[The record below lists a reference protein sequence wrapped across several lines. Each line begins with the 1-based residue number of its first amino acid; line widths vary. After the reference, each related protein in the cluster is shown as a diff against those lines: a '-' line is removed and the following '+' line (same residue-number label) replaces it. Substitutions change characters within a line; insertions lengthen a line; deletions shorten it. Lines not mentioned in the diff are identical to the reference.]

1 MRAHRLHIPTLREP
15 PRDAEV
21 ISHALLV
28 RAGFIRRAA
37 AGIYS
42 FLPLGMRAL
51 EKIKKII
58 RAELAEAGAEE
69 VLLPVV
75 VPAELWQESGR
86 WEQYGP
92 ELLRLSDRKG
102 GEFCLGPTHEEAIVD
117 LVRRDVRSYKQLP
130 INLYQIQTKFRDEI
144 RPRAGLMR
152 GREFVM
158 KDAYSFDASEAA
170 AKVSYQAMFDAYGR
184 IFSRMGLD
192 FRPVEADTGNIGGKL
207 SHEFQVLADS
217 GEDAIVSCDTC
228 DFAANVEMAP
238 LTAPE
243 AAPWSADA
251 PAAEVVATPGQQTIE
266 DVVAFLGASA
276 EVAVKAVCFNVDAK
290 PVVAFVRGDREVNEV
305 KVKRALAGTLIEIAD
320 GEWFAKATGLP
331 PGYIG
336 GMDAPGV
343 RMVMDHEVL
352 AMPTAIIGAN
362 AVDQHRVQVIPGR
375 DLAHIPTADL
385 RMAIAGDPCPRC
397 AGSLRTFRGVEVG
410 HVFFLGTRYST
421 SMRATFLDEGGREQ
435 PFVMGCYGIG
445 VSRILSA
452 AVEQNHDDRGITWP
466 VAIAPFEVVVIAIA
480 KDEAGAAVG
489 EALYGQLRDR
499 GIDVVI
505 DDRKLRPGVKFN
517 DADLIGYPLQ
527 VTVGRDA
534 AEGTVEVKAR
544 AGGERQNMPVEGLV
558 ERIVAAVLAARDG
571 SAMQL

>member
-42 FLPLGMRAL
+42 FLPMGMRSL
-51 EKIKKII
+51 EKIKGII
-58 RAELAEAGAEE
+58 REELAEAGAEE

-130 INLYQIQTKFRDEI
+130 LNLYQIQTKFRDEM

-158 KDAYSFDASEAA
+158 KDAYSFDASDAA

-207 SHEFQVLADS
+207 SHEFQVLAES
-217 GEDAIVSCDTC
+217 GEDAIVSCDSC

-238 LTAPE
+238 LNAP
-243 AAPWSADA
+243 AVHVWPTDA
-251 PAAEVVATPGQQTIE
+251 PQSRVVATPGQKTIE
-266 DVVAFLGASA
+266 DVVAFLGASSD
-276 EVAVKAVCFNVDAK
+276 VAVKAVCFKVDARA
-290 PVVAFVRGDREVNEV
+290 VVAFVRGDREVNEV
-305 KVKRALAGTLIEIAD
+305 KVKRALDATLIEIAD

-336 GMDAPGV
+336 AMDAAGV
-343 RMVMDHEVL
+343 DMILDHEVL
-352 AMPTAIIGAN
+352 AMATAIIGAN
-362 AVDQHRVQVIPGR
+362 AADQHRVDVIPAR
-375 DLAHIPTADL
+375 DLATVPVADL
-385 RMAIAGDPCPRC
+385 RMAVAGDDCPRC
-397 AGSLRTFRGVEVG
+397 EGSLRTFRGVEVG
-410 HVFFLGTRYST
+410 HVFFLGTKYSE
-421 SMRATFLDEGGREQ
+421 SMQATFLDEGGREK

-466 VAIAPFEVVVIAIA
+466 VAIAPFEVVVISIA
-480 KDEAGAAVG
+480 RDEAGAAVA
-489 EALYGQLRDR
+489 EDLYTQLRGR
-499 GIDVVI
+499 GVDVVI

-527 VTVGRDA
+527 ITVGRDA
-534 AEGTVEVKAR
+534 AEGIVEVKVR
-544 AGGERQNMPVEGLV
+544 AAGERQNMPIEGLV
-558 ERIVAAVLAARDG
+558 DGVVAAITAARDG
-571 SAMQL
+571 SALKL